1 MLSCA
6 ACCQCNAS
14 PPSSGEGS
22 TSGLCWDELYA
33 RTARRHGWLL
43 TAGKE
48 ESA

>member
-1 MLSCA
+1 MLRAASAMLLLPALEKGVPVGCA
-6 ACCQCNAS
+6 
-14 PPSSGEGS
+14 G
-22 TSGLCWDELYA
+22 DELYA